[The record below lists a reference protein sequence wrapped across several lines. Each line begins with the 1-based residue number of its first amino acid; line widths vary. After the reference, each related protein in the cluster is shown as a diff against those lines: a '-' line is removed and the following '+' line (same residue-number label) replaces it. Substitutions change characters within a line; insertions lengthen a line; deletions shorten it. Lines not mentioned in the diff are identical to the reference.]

1 MPFDTLVCCEFE
13 SLEHEA
19 FLLFNDM
26 NYNHISPQY
35 EAIMKHLQYVKDTY
49 LNGSHALI
57 SEISFY
63 DRFQHKSNND
73 CENLNKMKNRLA
85 KRAAR
90 NGKKTRNILVKKNL
104 PLPPPLLLLY
114 CFFWKKLPI

>member
-26 NYNHISPQY
+26 DYNHISPQY
-35 EAIMKHLQYVKDTY
+35 EAVMKHLQYVKDTY

-85 KRAAR
+85 K
-90 NGKKTRNILVKKNL
+90 
-104 PLPPPLLLLY
+104 
-114 CFFWKKLPI
+114 

>member
-1 MPFDTLVCCEFE
+1 
-13 SLEHEA
+13 
-19 FLLFNDM
+19 M

-35 EAIMKHLQYVKDTY
+35 EAVMKHLQYVKDTY

-104 PLPPPLLLLY
+104 LLPPPLLLLY